1 MSIVRSQEIQ
11 LHAASENLLLNDIGL
26 VLKIFNEIRHEF
38 IGIIDN
44 FYILTNDPND
54 RSLCFRI
61 IQVIEI
67 LADICEK
74 PFVLVGILS
83 ENVSYHDD
91 SFLNYIR
98 NFSFESLPQTLDT
111 FVSHLLQFYS
121 TFAHGIYGLSNKLH
135 IHLVNILLEFVEN
148 HQDILIV
155 GNFGHHFELLELH
168 IERIMIVDKEYLQL
182 FREEKSPFLKDQ
194 INSFQ
199 H

>member
-1 MSIVRSQEIQ
+1 MSIVRPQEIQ
-11 LHAASENLLLNDIGL
+11 LHAAGEDLLLNDIGL
-26 VLKIFNEIRHEF
+26 ILKIFNEIRHEF
-38 IGIIDN
+38 ISIIDN

-91 SFLNYIR
+91 RFLDYIR
-98 NFSFESLPQTLDT
+98 NFSFESLPQALNT
-111 FVSHLLQFYS
+111 FVSHFLQLYS
-121 TFAHGIYGLSNKLH
+121 AFAHGINGFSNKLH
-135 IHLVNILLEFVEN
+135 IHLVNILFEFVEN
-148 HQDILIV
+148 HQDIFIV
-155 GNFGHHFELLELH
+155 GNFGHNFELLELH
-168 IERIMIVDKEYLQL
+168 IERIMVVDKEYLQL
-182 FREEKSPFLKDQ
+182 FGEEKSPFLKDQ